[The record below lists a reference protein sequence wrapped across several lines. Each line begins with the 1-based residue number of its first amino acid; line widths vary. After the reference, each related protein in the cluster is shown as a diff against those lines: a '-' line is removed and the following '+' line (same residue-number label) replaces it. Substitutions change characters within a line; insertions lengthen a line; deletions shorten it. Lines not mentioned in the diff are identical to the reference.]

1 MQEYNEEH
9 RKPATT
15 LELTATEI
23 MALEAEKQANL
34 SRLRARD
41 DKREARALARPTKTM
56 NQA

>member
-9 RKPATT
+9 RKPATIVEMT
-15 LELTATEI
+15 DEARI
-23 MALEAEKQANL
+23 ALEAEKQANL